1 MSHFRVMSTKGNE
14 TVESRWWRLEEE
26 RERLEKEEIEKR
38 WLAQVGHYSVQR
50 IGKKQVGTYYWYSL
64 YR

>member
-1 MSHFRVMSTKGNE
+1 MSTKGDETVE

-38 WLAQVGHYSVQR
+38 WLAQVGH
-50 IGKKQVGTYYWYSL
+50 
-64 YR
+64 